1 MASGPGRVI
10 PVRNP
15 RTGEYD
21 TEIPAADS
29 GAIAAWADQLRA
41 AQGAWLARG
50 AAGRAAILTRF
61 ADELQ
66 AQFSDLAEQLSVD
79 TGRRTFAQFEVVRA
93 IELLRHWAERIE
105 TELDAIND
113 CGRSQQV
120 ASVSFSHVAI
130 PYEVVAV
137 ISPWNVPL
145 LLAMIDSAP
154 ALAAGCSV
162 LLKPSEVTPRFIA
175 PLQAALSRVP
185 ELAAVFRVVT
195 GDAETGRAMI
205 DRADAVCFTGSVATG
220 RQVARQA
227 AERFI
232 PAFLELGGKDPALV
246 LADADLDIAA
256 RAVIRSAVGMTGQA
270 CQSLERIYCHADVYD
285 AFLATLLA
293 QLDELSLTL
302 SEDGSGDIAPL
313 IFASQAETIQDQID
327 QAVARG
333 ARVLRGG
340 NIIEA
345 GGLWYPPTVV
355 VDVSQDMAL
364 MQEETFGPVIPV
376 QRFED
381 LDQAVALA
389 NDSVFGLSGAVFSRD
404 ADTAASVASRL
415 QVGAVSIND
424 ASLTGVVNDVEKN
437 SFRLSGMGGSRMGP
451 AGLTRFL
458 RKRALLFQEGEPA
471 SVVLFADPPV

>member
-293 QLDELSLTL
+293 QLDELSLT
-302 SEDGSGDIAPL
+302 
-313 IFASQAETIQDQID
+313 
-327 QAVARG
+327 
-333 ARVLRGG
+333 
-340 NIIEA
+340 
-345 GGLWYPPTVV
+345 
-355 VDVSQDMAL
+355 
-364 MQEETFGPVIPV
+364 
-376 QRFED
+376 
-381 LDQAVALA
+381 
-389 NDSVFGLSGAVFSRD
+389 
-404 ADTAASVASRL
+404 
-415 QVGAVSIND
+415 
-424 ASLTGVVNDVEKN
+424 
-437 SFRLSGMGGSRMGP
+437 
-451 AGLTRFL
+451 
-458 RKRALLFQEGEPA
+458 
-471 SVVLFADPPV
+471 

>member
-29 GAIAAWADQLRA
+29 GAVAAWADQLRA

-313 IFASQAETIQDQID
+313 IFASQAETIQDQVD

-333 ARVLRGG
+333 ARVLCGG